1 MNDAIETCQLL
12 KSAACRAERD
22 LNAALA
28 PENVSYCQA
37 VILLRLQDGKESMS
51 ALAEL
56 LCCNK
61 SNVTQV
67 VQGLLKKKLV
77 MTSSDEKDR
86 RLTTVALTA
95 EGKAA
100 ARSIGS
106 VLSDSAKECLCDLSD
121 ADQKALRSLLCKC
134 AVESAHD

>member
-1 MNDAIETCQLL
+1 MNDAITTCQLL

-22 LNAALA
+22 LNAALV
-28 PENVSYCQA
+28 PEGVSYCQA
-37 VILLRLQDGKESMS
+37 VILLRLQEGKESMS

-77 MTSSDEKDR
+77 MTSSDETDR

-100 ARSIGS
+100 AKSIS
-106 VLSDSAKECLCDLSD
+106 TVLSSSAKECLCNLSEV
-121 ADQKALRSLLCKC
+121 DQKALRSLLCNC
-134 AVESAHD
+134 AVGSAQD